1 MNAVLLIIVYT
12 AIISIEVPGLI
23 KKKLWREL
31 AVFSFLMLVGMIFGF
46 GVALDLPVPNP
57 ISVLEAVFAP
67 LTKYLDGLLS

>member
-57 ISVLEAVFAP
+57 ISALEAVFAP